1 MTEKEK
7 MRLWAVEEMAE
18 LSSEMKL
25 VKIYT
30 PDNCFFVAYTRRILS
45 SYCAVS
51 AAFTARI

>member
-45 SYCAVS
+45 AYCAVS